1 LLLSGRSHH
10 APDIKEKGLFE
21 LSTQTKLVQFWM
33 GVLLIVSMQAGELY
47 SLTVPL
53 CGFVGFIIGGL
64 WAERVRK
71 TIGLSTFFGRL
82 IGMRELKDNDKRH

>member
-1 LLLSGRSHH
+1 MKFLAFIAQSLLWLAVAASPTI
-10 APDIKEKGLFE
+10 AGLIIGF
-21 LSTQTKLVQFWM
+21 
-33 GVLLIVSMQAGELY
+33 IISMQAGELY